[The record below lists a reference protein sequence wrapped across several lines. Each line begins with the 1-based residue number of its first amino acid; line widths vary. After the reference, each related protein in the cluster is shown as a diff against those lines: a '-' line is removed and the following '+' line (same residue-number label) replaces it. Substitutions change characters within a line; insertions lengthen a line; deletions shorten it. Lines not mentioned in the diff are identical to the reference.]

1 MAGATA
7 PAADTRVALR
17 AVASIDRLISESS
30 DDRFLKDALISAAQ
44 ILRNSQILGQGS
56 RSIVTKIPP
65 HTLH

>member
-1 MAGATA
+1 MAGATV

-30 DDRFLKDALISAAQ
+30 DDHDLKDVLIYAAQ
-44 ILRNSQILGQGS
+44 VLRNAQIPTLGTKS
-56 RSIVTKIPP
+56 TVTIIPP